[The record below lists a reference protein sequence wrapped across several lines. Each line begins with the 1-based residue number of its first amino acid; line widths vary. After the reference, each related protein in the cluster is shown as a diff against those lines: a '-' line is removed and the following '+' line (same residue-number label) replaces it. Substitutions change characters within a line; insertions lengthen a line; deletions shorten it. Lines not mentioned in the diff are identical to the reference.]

1 MCGGIAGANHSAIRY
16 WAGVDSDSAIGVLGR
31 IHGRKMVRAVYPTG
45 SKVAGRTHKAGSNG
59 AEAQRDGGREE
70 IHTPVD

>member
-1 MCGGIAGANHSAIRY
+1 
-16 WAGVDSDSAIGVLGR
+16 
-31 IHGRKMVRAVYPTG
+31 MVRAVYPTG